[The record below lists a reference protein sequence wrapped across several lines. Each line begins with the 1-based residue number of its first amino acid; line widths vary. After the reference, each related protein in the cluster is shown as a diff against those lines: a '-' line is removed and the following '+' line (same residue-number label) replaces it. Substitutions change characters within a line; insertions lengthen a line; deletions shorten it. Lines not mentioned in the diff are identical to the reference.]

1 MSNIVYLF
9 GAGASANCLP
19 TVADMP
25 ARMEQMIEF
34 LQDEKDKLSLNAEQ
48 ESLFKTLLDD
58 LKWLMQESK
67 KHATIDTFAR
77 KVFITK
83 GEHSGEYKRLKDA
96 LLVYFALEQ
105 AKNKFD
111 DRYDTLLATILNK
124 DGALPNNIRF
134 ISWNYDIQIQLA
146 ALQYTQYH
154 SIYNSYFRSN
164 FLPTYE
170 KLFHMECDTPIKLLK
185 LNGTAGIIS
194 KSEKAPYYLCE
205 DFGYLEMGKNI
216 DTILSYSEDLHLK
229 KTQIS
234 NILSYSWENAGSEEE
249 YYKVLRSYSDT
260 DVLVVIGYSFPFFNR
275 KIDRIILQSMIN
287 GNLKKIYVQD
297 KSNAEN
303 IKQRIYSVIGEDSF
317 NKKSN
322 IHIIPISD
330 CDNFYIPYEL

>member
-9 GAGASANCLP
+9 GAGASAKCLP
-19 TVADMP
+19 PVADMP
-25 ARMEQMIEF
+25 ARMEQMIKF

-67 KHATIDTFAR
+67 NHATIDTFAR

-83 GEHSGEYKRLKDA
+83 GEYSDEYKRLKDV
-96 LLVYFALEQ
+96 LSVYFALEQ

-111 DRYDTLLATILNK
+111 DRYDTLWTTILDEEGN
-124 DGALPNNIRF
+124 LPANIRF
-134 ISWNYDIQIQLA
+134 ISWNYDIQMDLA
-146 ALQYTQYH
+146 ALQYIQHGWLYDVKKK
-154 SIYNSYFRSN
+154 
-164 FLPTYE
+164 FLPTLE
-170 KLFHMECDTPIKLLK
+170 KLVPGNNISACKVLK
-185 LNGTAGIIS
+185 LNGTAGVVVH
-194 KSEKAPYYLCE
+194 KLNLPYYCFE
-205 DFGYLEMGKNI
+205 
-216 DTILSYSEDLHLK
+216 TYSESLNTKLHHILAEYFALRSK
-229 KTQIS
+229 KDTS
-234 NILSYSWENAGSEEE
+234 NILSYSWEKSENIEYDNA
-249 YYKVLRSYSDT
+249 LRSYSDT